1 MPTKPLGLSSLGT
14 WPKYLT
20 EKENVSYYFSFISA
34 HLQCIVQFLT
44 HEVFNKYLRMNKLG
58 TKGIL
63 ACL

>member
-20 EKENVSYYFSFISA
+20 EKENVNYYFSFISV

-44 HEVFNKYLRMNKLG
+44 HEVFNKYL
-58 TKGIL
+58 
-63 ACL
+63 